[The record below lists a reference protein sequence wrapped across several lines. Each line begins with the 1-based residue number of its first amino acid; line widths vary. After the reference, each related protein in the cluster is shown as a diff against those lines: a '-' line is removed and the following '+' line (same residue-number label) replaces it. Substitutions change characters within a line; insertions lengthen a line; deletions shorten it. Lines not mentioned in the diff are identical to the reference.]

1 MGKTTLCNAL
11 IKAWGLEE
19 TAHVTEVARKVMA
32 DRGYTRNDVPRI
44 EMQRDIMLAHIHD
57 ERRTRADT
65 PGLVLC
71 DRSAI
76 DPVVYSI
83 LTSSDEQNAHERRD
97 QLIQMDEFQY
107 ILPFYRQS
115 LFLLLEPVEEWV
127 VDDGIRMIEHLPAC
141 FKLFQATLRSLGIE
155 YHVIGKDTKPIS
167 ERVAVVTKLV
177 GF

>member
-1 MGKTTLCNAL
+1 MCAAL
-11 IKAWGLEE
+11 SKAWDLKE
-19 TAHVTEVARKVMA
+19 TAHVTEVARKVFV
-32 DRGYTRNDVPRI
+32 DRGYTRNDVHRI

-57 ERRTRADT
+57 EWRAREEA

-83 LTSSDEQNAHERRD
+83 LMSSDERDAHERRD
-97 QLIQMDEFQY
+97 QLIQMDEFQF
-107 ILPFYRQS
+107 ILPFYRHS
-115 LFLLLEPVEEWV
+115 LFFLLEPVEEWV
-127 VDDGIRMIEHLPAC
+127 VDDGIRLIENSRLC
-141 FKLFQATLRSLGIE
+141 FEMFQATLQSLGIE
-155 YHVIGKDTKPIS
+155 YHVIGKDTKPIL